1 MAALWKA
8 LWNYVFI
15 PENTQSELY
24 VSIGILSVWRPYGKP
39 YGITS
44 LFPEN
49 TQCKLY
55 VSILR
60 HTIRMATLWKTLWNY
75 VFIPREYAV

>member
-1 MAALWKA
+1 ME
-8 LWNYVFI
+8 NPMEYVFI

-24 VSIGILSVWRPYGKP
+24 VSIGILYLGRPYGKP

-49 TQCKLY
+49 TQCELY
-55 VSILR
+55 IFIGILSLCPPYSR
-60 HTIRMATLWKTLWNY
+60 PMESHVENS
-75 VFIPREYAV
+75 